1 MHSSG
6 ASRREIAKPYLMSMS
21 TPHSQPS
28 SPATGS
34 AEWPPDDRLRRA
46 IHYSETSM
54 MESRGRSVLDTP
66 FAGYDDSFWS
76 SAAPKSVTSLRVRPS
91 AGPMINSATKQ
102 SILSSRQAWIA
113 SRSLSSGAHS
123 RDPVARNDD
132 LAVRKLY
139 QRFARASSGLRLRT
153 ETPGVLRSGFPSPAL
168 PATKSPVRRRPAPS
182 PARDPRPM
190 FPV

>member
-76 SAAPKSVTSLRVRPS
+76 SAAPKSVTSLR
-91 AGPMINSATKQ
+91 ATG
-102 SILSSRQAWIA
+102 SRECAPDDRLREATHTFFAA
-113 SRSLSSGAHS
+113 SMDCFAE
-123 RDPVARNDD
+123 PVIGRA
-132 LAVRKLY
+132 
-139 QRFARASSGLRLRT
+139 FAR
-153 ETPGVLRSGFPSPAL
+153 PGGS
-168 PATKSPVRRRPAPS
+168 
-182 PARDPRPM
+182 
-190 FPV
+190 